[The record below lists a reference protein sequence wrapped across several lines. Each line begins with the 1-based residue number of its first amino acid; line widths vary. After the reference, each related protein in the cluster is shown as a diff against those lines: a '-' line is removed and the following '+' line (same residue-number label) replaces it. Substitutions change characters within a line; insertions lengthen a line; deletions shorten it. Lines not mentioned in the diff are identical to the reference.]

1 MSESRQR
8 KSLVWIIGV
17 VGIGVIAA
25 MIIVKIWF
33 AATVFMPSD
42 ASSPSLVAEATE
54 PLDPE
59 EQIIRDMVAPVVPGT
74 PVMPAGLPAL
84 NPDDYSR
91 ELARF
96 IPIELGMARYTA
108 KDELL
113 LYYNSDAGSGSK
125 VSSTERTVDGDMMF
139 VIRRS
144 GLKDDSLAAEETF
157 ARFKDDLL
165 VDFGSRIQC
174 RRGDKANEWT
184 TDLCP

>member
-1 MSESRQR
+1 MSESRKR
-8 KSLVWIIGV
+8 KSLIWIIGV
-17 VGIGVIAA
+17 AGIGVIAA

-42 ASSPSLVAEATE
+42 TAVAEVTE
-54 PLDPE
+54 LLDPE
-59 EQIIRDMVAPVVPGT
+59 EQIVRDMVAPVVPGT

-91 ELARF
+91 EMARF
-96 IPIELGMARYTA
+96 VPIEVGMARYTA

-125 VSSTERTVDGDMMF
+125 VSSTERTVNGDMIF

-157 ARFKDDLL
+157 ARFTDDVL

>member
-33 AATVFMPSD
+33 AATVFLPSD
-42 ASSPSLVAEATE
+42 TATAEVIE

-59 EQIIRDMVAPVVPGT
+59 EQIVRDMVAPVVPGT

-84 NPDDYSR
+84 NPNDYSR
-91 ELARF
+91 DLARF
-96 IPIELGMARYTA
+96 VPIELGMARYAA

-125 VSSTERTVDGDMMF
+125 VSSTERTVDGDMIF

-144 GLKDDSLAAEETF
+144 GLKDDSLAAEETYAKF
-157 ARFKDDLL
+157 TDDVL
-165 VDFGSRIQC
+165 VGFGSRIQC